1 MKTDQARTG
10 KTFRK
15 LMECLLKVSAGVEV
29 VLVVPTRAAASEL
42 FCKAVGMLESYHEL
56 SSLSITSRSNLVKIH
71 GCKGSLTIVDVD
83 NSRPYKEHRQIN
95 SSFQIVR
102 DCDD

>member
-29 VLVVPTRAAASEL
+29 VLVVPTSAVASD
-42 FCKAVGMLESYHEL
+42 
-56 SSLSITSRSNLVKIH
+56 KIQ
-71 GCKGSLTIVDVD
+71 
-83 NSRPYKEHRQIN
+83 RQ
-95 SSFQIVR
+95 
-102 DCDD
+102 